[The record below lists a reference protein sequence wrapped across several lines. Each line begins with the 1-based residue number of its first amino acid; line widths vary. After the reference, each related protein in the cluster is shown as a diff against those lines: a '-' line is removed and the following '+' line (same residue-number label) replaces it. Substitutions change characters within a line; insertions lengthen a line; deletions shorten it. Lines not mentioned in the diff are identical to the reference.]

1 MLGDSMSSFINT
13 EFNPNTRNILF
24 IVNPVAGNGKTKEV
38 LPIINE
44 KLVQYRHLIS
54 YKILI
59 SKFKGDIITEVKN
72 HYDQGYREF
81 VAVGG
86 DGTLSELINGFILP
100 LVDKP
105 TIGII
110 PMGTGNDFVRNI
122 DSNRDVDKIFHAIIE
137 NEYKTIDVGVVNNY
151 YFLNVCSFG
160 IDGPIIED
168 TDRLKKYIP
177 GQGSYLLSTL
187 KAGLTFKAS
196 EVSLKYSGKS
206 IKEKMILVA
215 IGNGKYFGGGMKI
228 FPDANLEDGYLDM
241 VKVKNVGKLKFVK
254 EMSKIYSGKLDQVEE
269 VTYSR
274 INELE
279 IDNDEKKYWINADGN
294 LVGRTPAKVRII
306 CKGINYFASDL
317 V

>member
-1 MLGDSMSSFINT
+1 MSSFINT
-13 EFNPNTRNILF
+13 ELNKDTRNILF
-24 IVNPVAGNGKTKEV
+24 IVNPVAGNGKTKEI
-38 LPIINE
+38 LPLIKA
-44 KLVQYRHLIS
+44 KLNPHKDHIS
-54 YKILI
+54 YKIII
-59 SKFKGDIITEVKN
+59 SKFKGDIISEVKK

-100 LVDKP
+100 LNDKP

-110 PMGTGNDFVRNI
+110 PMGTGNDFVRNL
-122 DSNRDVDKIFHAIIE
+122 DSNRDLDKIFQTIIDLKS
-137 NEYKTIDVGVVNNY
+137 KTIDVGVVNNY

-177 GQGSYLLSTL
+177 GQGSYLLSTI

-196 EVSLKYSGKS
+196 EVYLKYSGQT

-228 FPDANLEDGYLDM
+228 FPEARLDDGYLDM
-241 VKVKNVGKLKFVK
+241 VKVKNVGKVKFVK
-254 EMSKIYSGKLDQVEE
+254 EMSKIYTGKLDQVEE
-269 VTYSR
+269 VAYSK
-274 INELE
+274 ITELE
-279 IDNDEKKYWINADGN
+279 IDNEEKKYWINADGN
-294 LVGRTPAKVRII
+294 LVGRTPAKVKII
-306 CKGINYFASDL
+306 KEGIKYFATDL